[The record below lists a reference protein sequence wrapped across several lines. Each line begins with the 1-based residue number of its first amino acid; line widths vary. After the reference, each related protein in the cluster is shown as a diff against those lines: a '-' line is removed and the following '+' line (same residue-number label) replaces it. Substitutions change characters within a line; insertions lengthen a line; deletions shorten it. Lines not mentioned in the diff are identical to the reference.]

1 MSVLLDVI
9 LIAVLAVGVVIG
21 WRRGFI
27 RALRGFVTY
36 IISFAVANSLYRVI
50 AKSIITLP
58 FLQNMI
64 TDVEMPE
71 LPANAT
77 FMDKVSTIVKYIS
90 EQTEGPGSQD
100 ISETIQAVINNY
112 IAELLAAIIGFI
124 VIFLVMV
131 LVLKLLLWILDMVVS
146 RTPIIRQAN
155 GLLGCLIGLLNGFF
169 WTWMVSNVFVN
180 FALPLL
186 NDKWPTV
193 FVPEMA
199 DSFVVALCTKINPI
213 TYLFML
219 INLISN

>member
-9 LIAVLAVGVVIG
+9 LIAVLAVCVVIG

-27 RALRGFVTY
+27 RALRGFITY

-90 EQTEGPGSQD
+90 EQTEGSGSQD

-199 DSFVVALCTKINPI
+199 DSFVVNLCTKINPI

>member
-1 MSVLLDVI
+1 MSVLLDII
-9 LIAVLAVGVVIG
+9 LIAVLAVCVVIG

-90 EQTEGPGSQD
+90 EQTEGSGSQD

-199 DSFVVALCTKINPI
+199 DSFVVNLCTKINPI

>member
-9 LIAVLAVGVVIG
+9 LIAVLAVCVVIG

-90 EQTEGPGSQD
+90 EQTEGSGSQD

-131 LVLKLLLWILDMVVS
+131 LVLKDLLWILDMVVS

-180 FALPLL
+180 FARPLL

-199 DSFVVALCTKINPI
+199 DSFVVNLCTKINPI

>member
-90 EQTEGPGSQD
+90 EQTEGSGSQD

-199 DSFVVALCTKINPI
+199 DSFVVNLCTKINPI

>member
-9 LIAVLAVGVVIG
+9 LIAVLAVCVVIG

-90 EQTEGPGSQD
+90 EQTEGSGSQD
-100 ISETIQAVINNY
+100 ISETIPQGSR
-112 IAELLAAIIGFI
+112 IA
-124 VIFLVMV
+124 
-131 LVLKLLLWILDMVVS
+131 
-146 RTPIIRQAN
+146 
-155 GLLGCLIGLLNGFF
+155 
-169 WTWMVSNVFVN
+169 
-180 FALPLL
+180 
-186 NDKWPTV
+186 
-193 FVPEMA
+193 
-199 DSFVVALCTKINPI
+199 
-213 TYLFML
+213 
-219 INLISN
+219 

>member
-9 LIAVLAVGVVIG
+9 LIAVLAVCVVIG

-90 EQTEGPGSQD
+90 EQTEGSGSQD

-199 DSFVVALCTKINPI
+199 DSFVVNLCTKINPI

>member
-1 MSVLLDVI
+1 MSVLLDI
-9 LIAVLAVGVVIG
+9 LLIAVLAVCVVVG

-36 IISFAVANSLYRVI
+36 ILSFAVANSLYRLI

-64 TDVEMPE
+64 TDVEMPQ

-77 FMDKVSTIVKYIS
+77 FLDKVSTIIQYIS
-90 EQTEGPGSQD
+90 EQSAGDGPGGV
-100 ISETIQAVINNY
+100 SETIEAIINNY
-112 IAELLAAIIGFI
+112 IAELLASIIGFI
-124 VIFLVMV
+124 VVFLVTV

-169 WTWMVSNVFVN
+169 WTWMISNVFVN
-180 FALPLL
+180 FALPFLS
-186 NDKWPTV
+186 DKWPTV
-193 FVPEMA
+193 FVSEMA
-199 DSFVVALCTKINPI
+199 DSFVVKLCTKINPI

>member
-9 LIAVLAVGVVIG
+9 LIAVLAVCVVIG

-90 EQTEGPGSQD
+90 EQTEGTGSQD

-199 DSFVVALCTKINPI
+199 DSFVVNLCTKINPI

>member
-9 LIAVLAVGVVIG
+9 LIAVLAVCVVIG

-90 EQTEGPGSQD
+90 EQTEGTGSQD

-146 RTPIIRQAN
+146 RMPIIRQAN

-199 DSFVVALCTKINPI
+199 DSFVVNLCTKINPI

>member
-9 LIAVLAVGVVIG
+9 LIAVLAVCVVIG

-77 FMDKVSTIVKYIS
+77 FMDKVSTIVTYIS
-90 EQTEGPGSQD
+90 EQTEGSGSQD
-100 ISETIQAVINNY
+100 ISETVQAVINNY

-131 LVLKLLLWILDMVVS
+131 LALKLLLWILDMVVS

-199 DSFVVALCTKINPI
+199 DSFVVNLCTKINPI